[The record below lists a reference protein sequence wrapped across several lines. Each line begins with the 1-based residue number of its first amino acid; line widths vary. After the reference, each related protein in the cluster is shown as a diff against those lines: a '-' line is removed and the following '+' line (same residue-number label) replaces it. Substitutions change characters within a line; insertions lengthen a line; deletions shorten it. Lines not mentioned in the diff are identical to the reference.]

1 MSDDSD
7 LRLAYSI
14 DEMARMTGCGR
25 DIIYRAIQDHQLK
38 AKKLGRLTRIP
49 ADEAR
54 RFIDSLPNLELPKPD
69 GGVGGASM
77 RARRRRT

>member
-1 MSDDSD
+1 MSDDTD
-7 LRLAYSI
+7 VRLAYSI
-14 DEMARMTGCGR
+14 DEVARMAGCGR
-25 DIIYRAIQDHQLK
+25 DIIYRAIQDRQLK

-54 RFIDSLPNLELPKPD
+54 RFIENLPDLELPKPD
-69 GGVGGASM
+69 DGVGGGAV

>member
-7 LRLAYSI
+7 VRLAYRI

-25 DIIYRAIQDHQLK
+25 DIIYRAIQDGRLK

-54 RFIDSLPNLELPKPD
+54 RFIDNLPDLELPKPD
-69 GGVGGASM
+69 DGVGGASV
-77 RARRRRT
+77 RAGRRT